1 LALAVAAIAGLA
13 TAPATPALA
22 TKPPGVGGA
31 PACDAPVVRPD
42 AETALVRMVNRK
54 RAAAGL
60 ERLTRHGMLRGAA
73 RSHSRTMARKGVF
86 AHSSTLEWAKGRP
99 AGENLAEAPSPHHAM
114 TAMVLSPDHL
124 RNLLDPGWRW
134 IGVGAADNCAGA
146 QLYTVNLMGPAP
158 TA

>member
-1 LALAVAAIAGLA
+1 MAAIAGLA
-13 TAPATPALA
+13 AAPATPALA
-22 TKPPGVGGA
+22 TKPTAPGGA
-31 PACDAPVVRPD
+31 PACDAPTFRPD
-42 AETALVRMVNRK
+42 AETALVRLVNRR

-60 ERLTRHGMLRGAA
+60 ERLTRHRVLGGAA
-73 RSHSRTMARKGVF
+73 RNHSRNMARKGVF
-86 AHSSTLEWAKGRP
+86 AHSSTLAWAGGRP
-99 AGENLAEAPSPHHAM
+99 AGENLAEAPSPGLAM

-124 RNLLDPGWRW
+124 RNLLDPEWRW